1 MTMNIQIY
9 AKLHERISAFNDV
22 LDIIRSD
29 GDNVYVTIENQRAF
43 RKLEQ
48 MMGEY
53 KGSVFVISSLT
64 SLGTNDADIATKL
77 SWFIKHQIRLAVCE
91 YPSTYEYGVEQ
102 PLNQAVLSTVLQ
114 SVLNGNKKVVEASF
128 KKPSVG
134 RSKLPF
140 PDNWDSLYAEWKDK
154 KITSK
159 EFMEQAGLKKAS
171 FYNLLT
177 EYREIQK
184 ENEEYIKRYKLSV

>member
-1 MTMNIQIY
+1 MDIQIY
-9 AKLHERISAFNDV
+9 AKLHEQISNFNDV

-48 MMGEY
+48 MMSEY
-53 KGSVFVISSLT
+53 KESVFVISSLT
-64 SLGTNDADIATKL
+64 SLGTNDADIATRL
-77 SWFIKHQIRLAVCE
+77 SWFIQHNIRLAICE
-91 YPSTYEYGVEQ
+91 FPSTYEYGVEQ
-102 PLNQAVLSTVLQ
+102 LLNQAVLSTVLQ
-114 SVLNGNKKVVEASF
+114 SVLNGNKKIVEVSF
-128 KKPSVG
+128 KKSSVG

-140 PDNWDSLYAEWKDK
+140 PDNWDSLYAEWKAG

-159 EFMEQAGLKKAS
+159 EFRERAGLKKAS

-184 ENEEYIKRYKLSV
+184 ENEEYIRRYKLSV

>member
-1 MTMNIQIY
+1 MNIQIY
-9 AKLHERISAFNDV
+9 AKLHERISDFNDV
-22 LDIIRSD
+22 LGVIRSD
-29 GDNVYVTIENQRAF
+29 RDNVCITIENQRAF

-48 MMGEY
+48 MMDKY
-53 KGSVFVISSLT
+53 KDSVFVISSLM

-77 SWFIKHQIRLAVCE
+77 SWFIEHRVGLAICE
-91 YPSTYEYGVEQ
+91 IPSTYEYGVGQ

-114 SVLNGNKKVVEASF
+114 SVLIGNKKLVVTTF
-128 KKPSVG
+128 KKSSVG

-140 PDNWDSLYAEWKDK
+140 PDNWDSLYAEWKAG

-171 FYNLLT
+171 FYNLMT